1 MVVIMD
7 KKFVH
12 LHLHTQYSL
21 LDGFAKIDKLIQRAK
36 DYSMD
41 AVAITDHGVM
51 FGVIDFYKKA
61 KANGIK
67 PIIGCEVYTA
77 SRTYKDKEG
86 IDKKSGHLILLAEN
100 EKGYRNLVKLVSMGF
115 VDGFYYK
122 PRIDYKILKEHSEGL
137 IGLSACLAGE
147 IQQKLMNGQYKEAK
161 EIALMLRD
169 IFGEN
174 NFFLELQD
182 HGIREQKKVNI
193 FLRKLSQDT
202 GIPLVA
208 TNDVHYVDKDDAKTH
223 DILLCIQTGK
233 TLADEHKMEFETDE
247 FYFKSQSEMY
257 ELFPDDAQAL
267 RNTWEIANR
276 CNVDFDF
283 NTIHLPEYR
292 VPENKA
298 PSEYLRQ
305 LCQNGLVDRY
315 KTIDSKLQERLDFE
329 LNVIENMGYVEY
341 FLIVW
346 DFIDFSKRS
355 NIMVGPGRGS
365 AAGSIVAYTLGIT
378 DIDPIK
384 YGLLFERFLNP
395 ERVSMPDIDIDFCYE
410 KREKVIDYVREK
422 YGSDHVSQIITFGT
436 LGARSSIRDVG
447 RVMGISYSD
456 VDKVAKEIP
465 FALNMTIEKA
475 LDLNPNLRKIYNEDE
490 KARELID
497 VAKNVEGLP
506 RHASTHAAGVVIS
519 KEPVDHYV
527 PLYTQDN
534 AVTTQFPMTT
544 LEELGL
550 LKMDFLGLR
559 TLTVI
564 QKAIDIIFRTRNIT
578 IDFSNSDYDDKAVY
592 ELLSSGDTLG
602 VFQLESSGMR
612 QFMKELKPETFED
625 IVAGISL
632 YRPGPMDSIPLYIKN
647 KNNPDSVVY
656 DHESIRPILEVTRG
670 ILVYQEQVMQV
681 VRDLAGYS
689 YGRSDLVRRAMS
701 KKKMDVM
708 EEERRNFVYGKE
720 DENGNIEING
730 CVRNGIPEKVANKI
744 FDDMIDF
751 ANYAFNK
758 SHAAAYAV
766 LAYETAYLKAYYPVE
781 FMAAIMT
788 SVMGNTDK
796 VVEYIRECERLK
808 IEVLKPDVNKSFT
821 EFAVENNHIRYS
833 LCAVKNVG
841 VHFVENLV
849 AEREEKGIYIDFDD
863 FARRLDKKDINK
875 RTIESLIKCG
885 AFDELIPNRA
895 SIMAGYEKILSSISN
910 SRKNNIEGQVSLF
923 DTQLQNEVK
932 AKIIELSEFNDKE
945 KLQMEKEV
953 LGLYLSGHP
962 LNEYKDMLSRITT
975 TTTLTLRE
983 MKDNYIENQFKDNM
997 SVKIGGVINKKS
1009 IKSTKNKDMMA
1020 FLTLEDIYGTVE
1032 IIVFPKIFLKESSLL
1047 QEDVAILV
1055 HGRLSLKEDE
1065 EPKIIAEKI
1074 ESLSNQMDNSLYLR
1088 VNNIED
1094 KDLLKEI
1101 KKVINQYPGNT
1112 YIYYFDS
1119 KSKKVFAPQKI
1130 EAVELCEE
1138 LLEELADIIGE
1149 DNIKIK

>member
-1 MVVIMD
+1 
-7 KKFVH
+7 
-12 LHLHTQYSL
+12 
-21 LDGFAKIDKLIQRAK
+21 
-36 DYSMD
+36 
-41 AVAITDHGVM
+41 
-51 FGVIDFYKKA
+51 
-61 KANGIK
+61 
-67 PIIGCEVYTA
+67 
-77 SRTYKDKEG
+77 
-86 IDKKSGHLILLAEN
+86 
-100 EKGYRNLVKLVSMGF
+100 
-115 VDGFYYK
+115 
-122 PRIDYKILKEHSEGL
+122 
-137 IGLSACLAGE
+137 
-147 IQQKLMNGQYKEAK
+147 MNS
-161 EIALMLRD
+161 I
-169 IFGEN
+169 
-174 NFFLELQD
+174 
-182 HGIREQKKVNI
+182 
-193 FLRKLSQDT
+193 
-202 GIPLVA
+202 
-208 TNDVHYVDKDDAKTH
+208 
-223 DILLCIQTGK
+223 
-233 TLADEHKMEFETDE
+233 
-247 FYFKSQSEMY
+247 FKSQSEMY

-283 NTIHLPEYR
+283 NTIHLPEYS

-315 KTIDSKLQERLDFE
+315 KTIDPKLQERLDFE

-564 QKAIDIIFRTRNIT
+564 QKAIDIILRTRNIT
-578 IDFSNSDYDDKAVY
+578 IDFSNSNYDDKAVY

-701 KKKMDVM
+701 KK
-708 EEERRNFVYGKE
+708 
-720 DENGNIEING
+720 NG
-730 CVRNGIPEKVANKI
+730 C
-744 FDDMIDF
+744 
-751 ANYAFNK
+751 
-758 SHAAAYAV
+758 
-766 LAYETAYLKAYYPVE
+766 
-781 FMAAIMT
+781 
-788 SVMGNTDK
+788 
-796 VVEYIRECERLK
+796 
-808 IEVLKPDVNKSFT
+808 
-821 EFAVENNHIRYS
+821 
-833 LCAVKNVG
+833 
-841 VHFVENLV
+841 
-849 AEREEKGIYIDFDD
+849 
-863 FARRLDKKDINK
+863 
-875 RTIESLIKCG
+875 
-885 AFDELIPNRA
+885 
-895 SIMAGYEKILSSISN
+895 
-910 SRKNNIEGQVSLF
+910 
-923 DTQLQNEVK
+923 
-932 AKIIELSEFNDKE
+932 
-945 KLQMEKEV
+945 
-953 LGLYLSGHP
+953 
-962 LNEYKDMLSRITT
+962 
-975 TTTLTLRE
+975 
-983 MKDNYIENQFKDNM
+983 
-997 SVKIGGVINKKS
+997 
-1009 IKSTKNKDMMA
+1009 
-1020 FLTLEDIYGTVE
+1020 
-1032 IIVFPKIFLKESSLL
+1032 
-1047 QEDVAILV
+1047 
-1055 HGRLSLKEDE
+1055 HGRRK
-1065 EPKIIAEKI
+1065 
-1074 ESLSNQMDNSLYLR
+1074 
-1088 VNNIED
+1088 
-1094 KDLLKEI
+1094 
-1101 KKVINQYPGNT
+1101 T
-1112 YIYYFDS
+1112 
-1119 KSKKVFAPQKI
+1119 
-1130 EAVELCEE
+1130 
-1138 LLEELADIIGE
+1138 
-1149 DNIKIK
+1149 